1 MVTLCAQNVAADAS
15 CESISGSCWQSTYQ
29 TVAQHLGNPPV
40 DEIQRQAE
48 AGSPA
53 HFFLARYMEAT
64 GLTKDNHSKYL
75 SADLNRAV
83 DIEQASIKYKKY
95 LRKPQDLDVLN
106 KLAYRAICAEGFK
119 DSVFTQG
126 ALRARG
132 CDRYFTPMG
141 GPVSADLAAVNNKDS
156 LLALVSTYYQPCAAL
171 KAVMDDVAS
180 FSDYIDYAEAATGLV
195 RANTNYIQK
204 QIDTKNVDESVH
216 CKIMEN
222 REIFTKLSPIKN
234 RADALEKRATP
245 LLQRCSSQADQKQ
258 PSATGPES
266 ATTDYASQIA
276 RVINTETEIIR
287 TASVLTG
294 SEATWW
300 KTLNISDVSCEGVR
314 LVDRY

>member
-1 MVTLCAQNVAADAS
+1 MVALCAQNVTADAS

-132 CDRYFTPMG
+132 CDRFFTPMG
-141 GPVSADLAAVNNKDS
+141 GPVSADLAAVNNQDS
-156 LLALVSTYYQPCAAL
+156 LLTMVSTYYQPCGAL
-171 KAVMDDVAS
+171 EAVMVDVAS

-195 RANTNYIQK
+195 RANADYIQK
-204 QIDTKNVDESVH
+204 QVALKNVDESVQ

-222 REIFTKLSPIKN
+222 RQLVTKLLPIKA
-234 RADALEKRATP
+234 RADALEKQATP
-245 LLQRCSSQADQKQ
+245 LLQRCRSEADSDE
-258 PSATGPES
+258 PTATGSASAT
-266 ATTDYASQIA
+266 DDDRSQIVRLVKA
-276 RVINTETEIIR
+276 ETDIAR
-287 TASVLTG
+287 TARLLTD
-294 SEATWW
+294 SEANWQ
-300 KTLNISDVSCEGVR
+300 KTLNIRDVSCKGVR
-314 LVDRY
+314 LVDTL